1 MEKLSVREIKEIIE
15 NISCDEYLSYINIL
29 SKDSRESVKKIAIS
43 LSKKLDKVRK
53 EEERLKGM
61 FIIEEALFAEE
72 YKKVGALDEAGRG
85 PLAGPVVSACV
96 VLDKNPMIEG
106 IDDSK
111 KISEKNRDKIF
122 GEIVSSGIIYG
133 IGISDSS
140 EIDEYNILNAT
151 FISMKRAIAMA
162 SEKPDFVI
170 VDGNQKIR
178 DINYPQRC
186 IVQGDSKSISI
197 ACASILAKVTR
208 DRIMREYAQ
217 IYPQYGFDKHKGYG
231 TKEHIEAINKYG
243 TTPIHRM
250 SFLKNIY

>member
-1 MEKLSVREIKEIIE
+1 MENLSVKEIKDIVQTSSYEQ
-15 NISCDEYLSYINIL
+15 YLSYINIL
-29 SKDSRESVKKIAIS
+29 SKDKRESVKKIAMS
-43 LSKKLDKVRK
+43 LSKKLDAVRK
-53 EEERLKGM
+53 EEERLKNM
-61 FIIEEALFAEE
+61 FIIEESLFAEG
-72 YKKVGALDEAGRG
+72 YKKIGGVDEAGRG

-96 VLDKNPMIEG
+96 ILDKNPMIDG

-111 KISEKNRDKIF
+111 KVSEKNRDRIF
-122 GEIVSSGIIYG
+122 DTIVNSDIIYG
-133 IGISDSS
+133 IGISDSN

-151 FISMKRAIAMA
+151 FLAMKRSIAMA
-162 SEKPDFVI
+162 SQRPDFII
-170 VDGNQKIR
+170 VDGNQQIT
-178 DINYPQRC
+178 DINHPQRC

-208 DRIMREYAQ
+208 DRIMKQYAE

-243 TTPIHRM
+243 ITPIHRI